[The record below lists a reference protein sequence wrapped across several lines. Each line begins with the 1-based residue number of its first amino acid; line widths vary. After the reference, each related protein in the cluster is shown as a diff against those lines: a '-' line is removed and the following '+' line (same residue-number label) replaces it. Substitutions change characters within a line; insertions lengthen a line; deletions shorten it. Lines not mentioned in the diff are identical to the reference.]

1 MLLRLSGFVRKIP
14 PTHWIIMTPTFRLPK
29 AILREKG
36 IRLQE
41 EPREEAPPKE
51 EEEIRLEFLE
61 IFQEGVP

>member
-1 MLLRLSGFVRKIP
+1 M
-14 PTHWIIMTPTFRLPK
+14 
-29 AILREKG
+29 KG

-51 EEEIRLEFLE
+51 EKEIRLEFLE

>member
-1 MLLRLSGFVRKIP
+1 
-14 PTHWIIMTPTFRLPK
+14 MTPTFRLPK